1 MVSKRDEF
9 PAAVSRAVSRRA
21 GLHCSN
27 PECGRATTGPQAFNE
42 LGVINI
48 GVGAHITA
56 AAPGGKRYDKSLTSE
71 ERSSPNNCVWLCQN
85 CAKAIDSDETAFP
98 IEKLRAWKEQRERRQ
113 RESICALPNSGIA
126 ILERR
131 LSGHANMVWD
141 VVVTPDG
148 RRIVSAS
155 NDRTAKVWDASTG
168 SELFTLKGHKAFV
181 CSVSIASDSYRVATG
196 AMDGEV
202 IIWSLRNAEQLATLN
217 HGSDDAKVS
226 WRPDGNALITGGADG
241 CLRLWRAA
249 DAAEVSKFSLHAR
262 PILKVAC
269 MRDNQRVVSVSADQ
283 TVRICDID
291 SLCCLKIFAGHTGD
305 VNSVAITPDERF
317 LVSASGDQTLRIWV
331 LETGLCSRILYGHD
345 EVVWRVAISPDGRIL
360 ASGSGDDTVRLWDI
374 ETGKLLQ
381 KLSHPDCIAAVT
393 FSQTDGRL
401 VVGCDDAK
409 IYIYGIESSKLPAS

>member
-1 MVSKRDEF
+1 MVAKRDDF
-9 PAAVSRAVSRRA
+9 PEAVLRPVSRRA

-27 PECGRATTGPQAFNE
+27 PECGRATTGPQASDE

-56 AAPGGKRYDKSLTSE
+56 AASGGKRYDKSLTAE
-71 ERSSPNNCVWLCQN
+71 ERSSAHNCVWLCQD
-85 CAKAIDSDETAFP
+85 CAKLIDSDETAFP
-98 IEKLRAWKEQRERRQ
+98 TELLRAWKKRRERRQ
-113 RESICALPNSGIA
+113 LEAISALPNSGIA

-131 LSGHANMVWD
+131 LAGHANMVWD
-141 VVVTPDG
+141 VLVTPDG
-148 RRIVSAS
+148 RRFVSAS
-155 NDRTAKVWDASTG
+155 NDRTAKVWDASSG
-168 SELFTLKGHKAFV
+168 SELFTLKGHKGFV

-202 IIWSLRNAEQLATLN
+202 IIWSLRDAGQLANFN

-226 WRPDGNALITGGADG
+226 WRPDGNGLITGGADG

-249 DAAEVSKFSLHAR
+249 DATEVSRMSLHAR

-269 MRDNQRVVSVSADQ
+269 MRDNRRVVSVSADQ
-283 TVRICDID
+283 TVRICDVDNLRCIQV
-291 SLCCLKIFAGHTGD
+291 FAGHTGD

-317 LVSASGDQTLRIWV
+317 LVSASGDKTLRIWV
-331 LETGLCSRILYGHD
+331 LETGLCSRILCGHD
-345 EVVWRVAISPDGRIL
+345 EVVWRVAISPDGTIL

-381 KLSHPDCIAAVT
+381 TLSHPDCIAAVT
-393 FSQTDGRL
+393 FSETDGRL

-409 IYIYGIESSKLPAS
+409 IYVYRIQSSKLAA

>member
-1 MVSKRDEF
+1 MVGKRDEF
-9 PAAVSRAVSRRA
+9 PEAVVRAVSRRA

-27 PECGRATTGPQAFNE
+27 PACDCPTTGPQAANE

-48 GVGAHITA
+48 GVGAHISA
-56 AAPGGKRYDKSLTSE
+56 AASGGKRYHESLTSE
-71 ERSSPNNCVWLCQN
+71 ERSSAHNCVWLCQN
-85 CAKAIDSDETAFP
+85 CAKLVDSDETAFP
-98 IEKLRAWKEQRERRQ
+98 IELLRAWKEQRERRQ
-113 RESICALPNSGIA
+113 LEAISALSNNGVA

-131 LSGHANMVWD
+131 LSGHTNMVWD
-141 VVVTPDG
+141 VLVTPDG
-148 RRIVSAS
+148 RRIVSTS
-155 NDRTAKVWDASTG
+155 NDRTAKVWDASSG
-168 SELFTLKGHKAFV
+168 SELFTLKGHNAFV
-181 CSVSIASDSYRVATG
+181 CSVSIASDSHRVATG

-202 IIWSLRNAEQLATLN
+202 IVWSLRNAEQLAFN
-217 HGSDDAKVS
+217 HGTDDAKVS
-226 WRPDGNALITGGADG
+226 WRPDGDGLITGGADG

-249 DAAEVSKFSLHAR
+249 DTTEVCKMPVHSR

-269 MRDNQRVVSVSADQ
+269 MRDNRRVVSVSADQ

-291 SLCCLKIFAGHTGD
+291 ELRCVQVFAGHTGD

-331 LETGLCSRILYGHD
+331 LETGLCSKILYGHD
-345 EVVWRVAISPDGRIL
+345 EVVWWVAISPDGTIL

-381 KLSHPDCIAAVT
+381 TLAHPDCIAAVT
-393 FSQTDGRL
+393 FSETDGRL

-409 IYIYGIESSKLPAS
+409 IYVYRIRSSRLHS

>member
-1 MVSKRDEF
+1 MVGKRDEF
-9 PAAVSRAVSRRA
+9 PESVLRAVSRRA

-27 PECGRATTGPQAFNE
+27 PACDCPTTGPQAANE

-56 AAPGGKRYDKSLTSE
+56 AASGGKRYDKSLISE
-71 ERSSPNNCVWLCQN
+71 ERSSADNCVWLCQN
-85 CAKAIDSDETAFP
+85 CAKLIDSDETACP
-98 IEKLRAWKEQRERRQ
+98 IELLRAWKEQRERRQ
-113 RESICALPNSGIA
+113 LEAISALSDSGIA

-141 VVVTPDG
+141 VLVTQDG

-155 NDRTAKVWDASTG
+155 NDRTAKVWDVSSG
-168 SELFTLKGHKAFV
+168 SELFTLRGHKAYV
-181 CSVSIASDSYRVATG
+181 CSISIASDSHRVATG

-202 IIWSLRNAEQLATLN
+202 IVWGLRNAEQLATFN

-226 WRPDGNALITGGADG
+226 WRPYADGLITGGADG
-241 CLRLWRAA
+241 CLRMWRAV
-249 DAAEVSKFSLHAR
+249 DATEVSRMPLHSR
-262 PILKVAC
+262 PILEVAC
-269 MRDNQRVVSVSADQ
+269 MRDNRRVVSVSADQ
-283 TVRICDID
+283 TVRMCDID
-291 SLCCLKIFAGHTGD
+291 ELRCLQVFAGHTGD

-317 LVSASGDQTLRIWV
+317 LVSASGDQTLRIWA
-331 LETGLCSRILYGHD
+331 LETGLCSRILCGHD

-360 ASGSGDDTVRLWDI
+360 ASGSGDDTVRLWDL

-381 KLSHPDCIAAVT
+381 TLPHPDCIAAVT

-409 IYIYGIESSKLPAS
+409 IYLYRIQPFPSA

>member
-1 MVSKRDEF
+1 MVGKRVEF

-71 ERSSPNNCVWLCQN
+71 ERSSANNCVWLCQD
-85 CAKAIDSDETAFP
+85 CAKLIDSDETAFP

-113 RESICALPNSGIA
+113 LESISALPNSGIA

-249 DAAEVSKFSLHAR
+249 DAAEVSKSSLHAR

-345 EVVWRVAISPDGRIL
+345 EVVWRVAISPDGRFWHL
-360 ASGSGDDTVRLWDI
+360 ARAMTRCVYGTSKRANYCKSYRTRTASQQSLSVKLTVGW
-374 ETGKLLQ
+374 
-381 KLSHPDCIAAVT
+381 
-393 FSQTDGRL
+393 
-401 VVGCDDAK
+401 
-409 IYIYGIESSKLPAS
+409 